1 LNPSE
6 DGLGPFYNKVLL
18 RSPIHSFREPVLD
31 LLEGFDSDPCE
42 VDVIEEG
49 ILRRIGIPSAWLVV
63 REKLFDD
70 TVFQMNQMYDTSSSE
85 SDD

>member
-6 DGLGPFYNKVLL
+6 DELGPFYNDILL
-18 RSPIHSFREPVLD
+18 KSPIHSFREPVLD
-31 LLEGFDSDPCE
+31 LLEGFDSNPCE

-49 ILRRIGIPSAWLVV
+49 IPRRIGIPSAWLIV

-70 TVFQMNQMYDTSSSE
+70 TVFQMNQMCEPSSPE